1 MTGPTVAI
9 VQYPPAVLDLEESLA
24 RAVAHIEEAAAFGAE
39 LVVFPETWLT
49 CYPAWAFGMAGWD
62 DAEARRWH
70 ARLLSESPTLGEASD
85 RRDGLA
91 SVRAVAR
98 ERGVTVVM
106 GMNERS
112 ARGGT
117 LYNSLAT
124 IGADGDLLNVHRK
137 LMPTHTERIIWGIG
151 DAAGIR
157 AIDTPVGRVGG
168 LICWEHW
175 MPLARQ
181 TLHASAEQ
189 IHVAAWPDT
198 GDMHLVAARHYAFE
212 GRCFVLS
219 AGLYLGNEDVPEDLR
234 EAFRLGVGPEAPG
247 EGLLFD
253 GGSSVIGP
261 DGRWIVEP
269 VRGRPG
275 IILAELELGEIDAAH
290 LDLDVVGHSARDD
303 VFELTVDA
311 RRRTGVAIRRGGD
324 PDQRE

>member
-1 MTGPTVAI
+1 MTRHTVAI
-9 VQYPPAVLDLEESLA
+9 VQYPPAVLDLAESLA
-24 RAVAHIEEAAAFGAE
+24 RAVAHIEEAADAGAE

-70 ARLLSESPTLGEASD
+70 ARLLAESPVLGEAAD

-91 SVRAVAR
+91 PIRSVAR

-106 GMNERS
+106 GLNERS

-117 LYNSLAT
+117 LYNSLVT
-124 IGADGDLLNVHRK
+124 VGPDGELLNVHRK

-157 AIDTPVGRVGG
+157 AVDTPAGRVGG

-198 GDMHLVAARHYAFE
+198 GEMHLVAARHYAFE

-219 AGLYLGNEDVPEDLR
+219 AGLYLRNEDVPEDLR
-234 EAFRLGVGPEAPG
+234 EAFRLGVGPDAPE
-247 EGLLFD
+247 EGPLFD

-261 DGRWIVEP
+261 DGGWIVEP
-269 VRGRPG
+269 VRDRTG
-275 IILAELELGEIDAAH
+275 IILAEIDLAAIDAAH
-290 LDLDVVGHSARDD
+290 LDLDVVGHYARDD
-303 VFELTVDA
+303 LFELSVDP
-311 RRRTGVAIRRGGD
+311 RRRSGVVIRGE
-324 PDQRE
+324 RE